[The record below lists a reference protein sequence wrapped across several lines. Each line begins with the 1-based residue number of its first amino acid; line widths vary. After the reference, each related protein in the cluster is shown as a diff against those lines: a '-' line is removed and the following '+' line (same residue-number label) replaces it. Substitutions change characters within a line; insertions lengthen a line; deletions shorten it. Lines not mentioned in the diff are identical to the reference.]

1 MSLGNVVADRLERVA
16 VGGFDIFK
24 ISKEAF
30 SIYQDPGLS
39 LTKDLDMALL
49 SLIAMEEGPG
59 SMGSVSLMLRV
70 KRFSLLLDLRRPAW
84 PAYPASIFPAA
95 PSM

>member
-1 MSLGNVVADRLERVA
+1 MSLGGVVADRLERIA

-49 SLIAMEEGPG
+49 SLIAMEEGPEFE
-59 SMGSVSLMLRV
+59 MTE
-70 KRFSLLLDLRRPAW
+70 KEFQDLLAEIRH
-84 PAYPASIFPAA
+84 
-95 PSM
+95 M